1 MLHRTTAIALAA
13 TLLVGCAGEANDE
26 SQEAA
31 DAVVAV
37 ASDDQA
43 IEDVRA
49 YWETHYNMHHADM
62 VASTYADS
70 AWSLPADGGA
80 LMGRAAIEAD
90 LVDGMA
96 ASPTASITS
105 RDLVLMGDMAVGMG
119 TYAVTA
125 APEGGESM
133 NWSGTYLN
141 VMTKASGE
149 WKILGSITNFDAA
162 RPEGWP
168 WNAPMAEAPAEEGT
182 MTEVTDYYAT
192 HWNMGHASM
201 VADLYTDDA
210 ISSFSNGPIYEGRA
224 AIEAATAERIES
236 GAKLTI
242 HDVAT
247 MPLGEGWAA
256 DGGWYQLDGPDGTPV
271 QTGAYMTILKQQED
285 GSWKIHR
292 SLTNGQPA
300 PAM

>member
-1 MLHRTTAIALAA
+1 MLHRTTAIAVAA

-49 YWETHYNMHHADM
+49 YWETHYNMHHAEM

-70 AWSLPADGGA
+70 AWSLPADGG
-80 LMGRAAIEAD
+80 LLSGRAAIEAA
-90 LVDGMA
+90 LAAGMA
-96 ASPTASITS
+96 SSPTASITS
-105 RDLVLMGDMAVGMG
+105 RDVLLMGDMAVSMG

-133 NWSGTYLN
+133 SWSGTYLN
-141 VMTKASGE
+141 VLTKASGD
-149 WKILGSITNFDAA
+149 WKILGAIANYDAA
-162 RPEGWP
+162 RPEGWA
-168 WNAPMAEAPAEEGT
+168 WTAPGAEAPADEGT
-182 MTEVTDYYAT
+182 MKELTDYYAT

-210 ISSFSNGPIYEGRA
+210 LQSSANGPVLEGRA
-224 AIEAATAERIES
+224 AIETAMAERMES
-236 GAKLTI
+236 GATLTI
-242 HDVAT
+242 HDVGT

-256 DGGWYQLDGPDGTPV
+256 DGGWYAINGPDGTAV
-271 QTGAYMTILKQQED
+271 QMGSYVTILKQQED

-292 SLTNGQPA
+292 SVTNGQPA